1 MKNIPWRVENIYS
14 THALMSN
21 MWIIMTDLLAYLDK

>member
-1 MKNIPWRVENIYS
+1 MKIFPEELKIY
-14 THALMSN
+14 TVHMSN